1 MKPTRYAVVLLTLV
15 TLAACTHA
23 PAPPAAVDTAADE
36 AAIAATGKS
45 WFEAYNAGNVD
56 GVVGTYTDDAIVMP
70 PGSPALTSRD
80 ALRAFVTSE
89 TANAKSA
96 GIQIVDGESRVGVS
110 GDLGWHQGSYTV
122 KTANGDTVDAGSYM
136 ELWRKSGGKWL
147 IVRDIWN
154 SSNKPA
160 APAASPAPAS

>member
-1 MKPTRYAVVLLTLV
+1 MRPTRCAVVLLTLV

-23 PAPPAAVDTAADE
+23 PAPPAALDTSADE

-45 WFEAYNAGNVD
+45 WFEAFNAGNVD
-56 GVVGTYTDDAIVMP
+56 GVLSTYADDAVVMP
-70 PGSPALTSRD
+70 PGSPALTSRE
-80 ALRAFVTSE
+80 ALRAFFTSE
-89 TANAKSA
+89 TAGAKSA
-96 GIQIVDGESRVGVS
+96 GIQIVDGESRAGVS

-122 KTANGDTVDAGSYM
+122 KAANGDTVDAGSYM

-147 IVRDIWN
+147 ISRDIWN